1 MFILNKYTL
10 FNLKTSFYYI
20 FFKKKKK
27 FKRSLI
33 LKTYLM
39 LHLRKILLSIKLN
52 KFNVMIKGLPVF
64 FKQLIKILITPLN
77 ITFKSKFDAN
87 LIKDEL
93 INPYF
98 NIIINFLFFFKS
110 VSFCFFKTKRKRRLK
125 RKITR
130 KLFTKNNLFI

>member
-1 MFILNKYTL
+1 MFILNKCTL

-77 ITFKSKFDAN
+77 ITFKNKFDDN

-93 INPYF
+93 SKPYF
-98 NIIINFLFFFKS
+98 NIIINFLFFLKS
-110 VSFCFFKTKRKRRLK
+110 ISFCFFKTKRKRRLK